1 MKGVI
6 SGAVLLAEEADI
18 LPHHL
23 PSDLQT
29 PHAYVLP
36 LTDET
41 PVANPNAA
49 ECFVLPFPMGTT
61 LKEIEKSAILTTLA
75 RENGNRSKTAAVLG
89 ISLPTL
95 RAKLRA
101 YNE

>member
-1 MKGVI
+1 MGRAI
-6 SGAVLLAEEADI
+6 LLAEAEGVEDI

-23 PSDLQT
+23 PKDVQT
-29 PHAYVLP
+29 PQADSLP
-36 LTDET
+36 FVDATDS
-41 PVANPNAA
+41 ASPNVP

-61 LKEIEKSAILTTLA
+61 LKEIEKSAILTTLV

-89 ISLPTL
+89 ISRGTL
-95 RAKLRA
+95 RAKLSA